1 MFEIKNYMNWDYL
14 LFYRFLGVNLI
25 GCMLLYLSY
34 LNSWVTLVVEADV
47 SNIVWI
53 IFGTFIIGAVLC
65 GVKVFSISRETN
77 KVRKGD
83 VGKYDDYIQNLRH
96 NEHLAEALKLKVI
109 GRVLFIRLLASILV
123 SLGLIGTIVGFI
135 MVLGALPDVSYANEA
150 AQMVS
155 VLGKGMGVALY
166 TTLVGSIFNI
176 WARFNFQI
184 LATGAT
190 NLVSEVLKAK
200 ARPVR

>member
-1 MFEIKNYMNWDYL
+1 MFNKIKNYVNWDYL

-34 LNSWVTLVVEADV
+34 LNSWVTLVIEADV

-53 IFGTFIIGAVLC
+53 IFGTFIVGAVLC

-77 KVRKGD
+77 KVRNGQL
-83 VGKYDDYIQNLRH
+83 GKYTDYITNLSG
-96 NEHLAEALKLKVI
+96 NQHLAEALKLKVI
-109 GRVLFIRLLASILV
+109 GRIYFVRMLASLLV
-123 SLGLIGTIVGFI
+123 SLGLIGTVVGFI
-135 MVLGALPDVSYANEA
+135 MLLSGLPEA
-150 AQMVS
+150 SNADQAAAIVTTM
-155 VLGKGMGVALY
+155 GKGMGVALY

-176 WARFNFQI
+176 WARFNYQI

-190 NLVSEVLKAK
+190 NLVSEVLKL
-200 ARPVR
+200 RHD

>member
-1 MFEIKNYMNWDYL
+1 MFDKIKNYVNWDYL

-25 GCMLLYLSY
+25 GCALLYLSY

-53 IFGTFIIGAVLC
+53 IFGTFIVGALLC
-65 GVKVFSISRETN
+65 GAKVFSISHETN
-77 KVRKGD
+77 KVRSGQL
-83 VGKYDDYIQNLRH
+83 GKYSDYITNLSN

-109 GRVLFIRLLASILV
+109 GRIYFVRMLASLLV
-123 SLGLIGTIVGFI
+123 SLGLIGTVVGFI
-135 MVLGALPDVSYANEA
+135 MLLSGLPEA
-150 AQMVS
+150 ANADQAA
-155 VLGKGMGVALY
+155 VLVTTMGKGMGVALY

-176 WARFNFQI
+176 WARFNYQI

-190 NLVSEVLKAK
+190 NLVSEILKA
-200 ARPVR
+200 RHD

>member
-1 MFEIKNYMNWDYL
+1 MFKIKNYVNWDYL

-34 LNSWVTLVVEADV
+34 LNSWVAMVVEADV

-53 IFGTFIIGAVLC
+53 IFGTFIVGALLC
-65 GVKVFSISRETN
+65 GMKVFSISRETN
-77 KVRKGD
+77 KVRNGQL
-83 VGKYDDYIQNLRH
+83 GKYTDYITNLSD
-96 NEHLAEALKLKVI
+96 NEHLAEALKLKVV
-109 GRVLFIRLLASILV
+109 GRIYFVRMLASLLV
-123 SLGLIGTIVGFI
+123 SLGLIGTVVGFI
-135 MVLGALPDVSYANEA
+135 MLLSGLPEA
-150 AQMVS
+150 SNADQAAAIVTTM
-155 VLGKGMGVALY
+155 GKGMGVALY

-176 WARFNFQI
+176 WARFNYQI

-200 ARPVR
+200 I

>member
-1 MFEIKNYMNWDYL
+1 MFGKVKNYMNWDYL

-34 LNSWVTLVVEADV
+34 LNNWITLVVEADV

-53 IFGTFIIGAVLC
+53 IFGTFVVGTLLC
-65 GVKVFSISRETN
+65 GAKVFSISRETN
-77 KVRKGD
+77 KVRNGQL
-83 VGKYDDYIQNLRH
+83 GKYTDYIVNLSD
-96 NEHLAEALKLKVI
+96 NEHLAEALKLKVVGKI
-109 GRVLFIRLLASILV
+109 YFVRMLASLLV
-123 SLGLIGTIVGFI
+123 SLGLIGTVVGFI
-135 MVLGALPDVSYANEA
+135 MLLSGMPEA
-150 AQMVS
+150 ATADQAAALVTTM
-155 VLGKGMGVALY
+155 GKGMGVALY

-176 WARFNFQI
+176 WARFNYQI

-200 ARPVR
+200 YD